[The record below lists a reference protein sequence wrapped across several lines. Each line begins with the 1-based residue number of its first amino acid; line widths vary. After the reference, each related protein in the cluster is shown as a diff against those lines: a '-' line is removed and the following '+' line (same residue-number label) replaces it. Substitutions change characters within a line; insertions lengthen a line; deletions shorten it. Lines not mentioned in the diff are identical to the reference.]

1 MIYGNRD
8 SDKMLRGCLF
18 TLGVVL
24 AVGLAVLIL
33 RVSRV
38 I

>member
-8 SDKMLRGCLF
+8 SANYLKGCLF

-24 AVGLAVLIL
+24 AVGLAILIL
-33 RVSRV
+33 SVSGV